1 MEPSIVIGL
10 AGAGAGLGLIALG
23 AVAAGRSHGVQSA
36 PDYLAE
42 VIGTDAGPL
51 DPTEVDP
58 RLGPPFVERVVRPL
72 AGRVA
77 RGLGS
82 VTPGDHRDRIRTRL
96 AQAGLETTLGAEEVI
111 AAQAA
116 GVLVGLLAGIGVLA
130 TGMLAPGAG
139 LAVAVLL
146 VVVGAAAPLAWLRR
160 RVDRRIAGL
169 RRDLPETL
177 DLLAISVEAGLGLEG
192 AMGVVVDQGSGPLAG
207 ELARTLQEMELG
219 LARHEALTNLK
230 QRSQVPELST
240 FVQALV
246 QADVLGMPLAHV
258 LKGQADQMR
267 TKRRQWARERAGQ
280 LPVKIMFPLV
290 ACIFPAI
297 LVVILG
303 PAMTQI
309 GRAF

>member
-1 MEPSIVIGL
+1 MEPSIVLGI
-10 AGAGAGLGLIALG
+10 AGAGVGLGLIALG
-23 AVAAGRSHGVQSA
+23 AVASRPRPQSA

-42 VIGTDAGPL
+42 ILGADALDAAEL
-51 DPTEVDP
+51 DPRRAPPLVD
-58 RLGPPFVERVVRPL
+58 RLVRPL
-72 AGRVA
+72 AGRIA
-77 RGLGS
+77 DAAEA
-82 VTPGDHRDRIRTRL
+82 VTPHGHRDRVRTRL
-96 AQAGLETTLGAEEVI
+96 AQAGLDGVVGPEEVV
-111 AAQAA
+111 AAQVV
-116 GVLVGLLAGIGVLA
+116 GLVVGLLAGLGLLA
-130 TGMLAPGAG
+130 TGALGPAAG
-139 LAVAVLL
+139 LAVLALL
-146 VVVGAAAPLAWLRR
+146 VTAGALGPQAWLRR
-160 RVDRRIAGL
+160 RVDRHVSGI

-192 AMGVVVDQGSGPLAG
+192 AMVVVVEESTGPLAG

-219 LARHEALTNLK
+219 VTRHDALTNLK
-230 QRSQVPELST
+230 RRSPVPELST

-258 LKGQADQMR
+258 LRVQADQMR

-303 PAMTQI
+303 PAVTEI
-309 GRAF
+309 GKVF